1 MLEGLQKDNKLY
13 DSFKIAANSLFNVEY
28 MPYHSKKYFNIGCRL
43 PSQEFSFDLV
53 ETALKEDKII
63 IIMKG
68 KKQWTRAIQ
77 GLESHNEVYTVNSS
91 QNSVISEKNLS
102 TINGT
107 VAGDA
112 EFKCLI
118 KTMQDASKADQS
130 S

>member
-1 MLEGLQKDNKLY
+1 
-13 DSFKIAANSLFNVEY
+13 
-28 MPYHSKKYFNIGCRL
+28 MPYHSKKYINIGCRL
-43 PSQEFSFDLV
+43 PSQEFNFDLV

-68 KKQWTRAIQ
+68 KKQWTQAIPR
-77 GLESHNEVYTVNSS
+77 LEGHSKVYTLNSS

-102 TINGT
+102 AINSSE
-107 VAGDA
+107 AEDA
-112 EFKCLI
+112 VFKRLV